1 VLYDNIGILS
11 LPPQLSGT
19 IDTPFAPDIPNYL
32 GSGGIKPGA
41 GGIRTFPD
49 IATQRA
55 EDRQIISSWISC
67 LSESIQWT
75 LGVQQISQGLYRG
88 GAVCRYRGIHLN
100 TQERIN
106 RQPLTN
112 SKVFLPTYLTAPTQA
127 TLNALPYYIC
137 RNWER

>member
-55 EDRQIISSWISC
+55 ETGNHIVVDQ
-67 LSESIQWT
+67 LSPKSDPVDAWCT
-75 LGVQQISQGLYRG
+75 ARISQGLYVEVRYVG
-88 GAVCRYRGIHLN
+88 TAVSI
-100 TQERIN
+100 
-106 RQPLTN
+106 
-112 SKVFLPTYLTAPTQA
+112 
-127 TLNALPYYIC
+127 
-137 RNWER
+137 